1 MNQITHWLD
10 SSNVYGSG
18 ESNSQKL
25 RSFEGGKLK
34 SGTGIDGAQMLS
46 NSEKS
51 NCRGISKGCFLSG
64 NKTS

>member
-25 RSFEGGKLK
+25 RSFDGGKL
-34 SGTGIDGAQMLS
+34 SSETGIDGVEMLTD
-46 NSEKS
+46 SEKS
-51 NCRGISKGCFLSG
+51 NCRGISKRCFLSG